1 MIITMTYS
9 ELVQLQDHRLGNSRS
24 NVIENAPPCIESKLR
39 KRNAFTQ
46 KKIKPPAV
54 PPKTYLEDTQGEIE
68 TPNDEET
75 QSDGGDVDT
84 CSVGSD
90 SLYDMKLEKTDF
102 KVPKRVASIS
112 VASEPAG
119 ATIIPRDKLPARN
132 VPRICAVSTDLPKQ
146 DQFLP
151 EQVASAAIEPV
162 QAVITDRYE
171 IPPRNVSRI
180 RTISTDSK
188 ELKKQ
193 EHCQV
198 HHKSERVSDSNE
210 SGYQKL
216 DTKKLAPPNRYDDLE
231 NLSSKP
237 QKDKALSKNRHPTST
252 RQERHYESLQ
262 LKSMDKESAYQ
273 ELKSVRRS

>member
-1 MIITMTYS
+1 MTYS
-9 ELVQLQDHRLGNSRS
+9 ELVQLQDHRLGNSCS

-75 QSDGGDVDT
+75 QSDDGDVDT

-119 ATIIPRDKLPARN
+119 TTIIPRDKLPPRN
-132 VPRICAVSTDLPKQ
+132 VPRICAVSTD
-146 DQFLP
+146 
-151 EQVASAAIEPV
+151 
-162 QAVITDRYE
+162 
-171 IPPRNVSRI
+171 
-180 RTISTDSK
+180 
-188 ELKKQ
+188 
-193 EHCQV
+193 
-198 HHKSERVSDSNE
+198 
-210 SGYQKL
+210 QKL